1 MRVGSFTHACVE
13 CGRIGERMIGVGTPG
28 FDDWLCAECIREAA
42 ILLRRA
48 ELPKDDVPSP
58 EGERKA

>member
-1 MRVGSFTHACVE
+1 MNVGRFQCDE
-13 CGRIGERMIGVGTPG
+13 CGYTQERTVELGNGRAYI
-28 FDDWLCAECIREAA
+28 CAECIREAA